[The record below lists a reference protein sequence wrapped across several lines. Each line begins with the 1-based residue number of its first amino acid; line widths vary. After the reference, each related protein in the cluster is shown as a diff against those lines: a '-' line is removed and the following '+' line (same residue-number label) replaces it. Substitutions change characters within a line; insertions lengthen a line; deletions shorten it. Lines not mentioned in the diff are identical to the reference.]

1 MYVGSLT
8 CSYLGDVRFYLEVN
22 AVFDDTSSANSSTSE
37 VEEGICGVHTS
48 E

>member
-8 CSYLGDVRFYLEVN
+8 CSYLSDVRFHLEVN
-22 AVFDDTSSANSSTSE
+22 VVFDDTSSTNSSTSE
-37 VEEGICGVHTS
+37 VEEDIFGVHTS